1 MAAPFPSLVRAVDK
15 ALLQAPVR
23 GAARAL
29 GAAQRLL
36 DLHSPALGPLGGP
49 TRALGTRLLDA
60 TLTLVDVTTGLI
72 RDVYRT
78 LLEAPLLLLRGA
90 WEALRLAA
98 QGHGRHAGRRLVHG
112 VLGANLRLAGGA
124 VDLFLRAL
132 QGTANAVLT
141 LTFLERPS
149 RALTPAERALLAH
162 IFGDSLDATV
172 VRLKRGGATDW
183 TRLAPHV
190 VGNTMYLPE
199 HWGGALFHPDGTL
212 TEACRDTLIHEAAH
226 VWQNQNGGGGFVHRA
241 LLAQFLATL
250 RTGSRGGAYAW
261 REGFAQG
268 RAFRELNPEQQACL
282 LEDIGACLKHTPRVA
297 AASWRP
303 PLSPAELHYVN
314 EAWERVKRGE
324 E

>member
-1 MAAPFPSLVRAVDK
+1 VRTVDT
-15 ALLQAPVR
+15 ALLQAPFR
-23 GAARAL
+23 GATRLL
-29 GAAQRLL
+29 GGAQRLL
-36 DLHSPALGPLGGP
+36 ERHSPALGPLGGP

-60 TLTLVDVTTGLI
+60 TLTLVDVTTGLV

-78 LLEAPLLLLRGA
+78 LLEAPPPLLRGA
-90 WEALRLAA
+90 REALHLAARGHARPAARRLA
-98 QGHGRHAGRRLVHG
+98 HGVRAASFRLV
-112 VLGANLRLAGGA
+112 GGA

-149 RALTPAERALLAH
+149 RALTATERALLARV
-162 IFGDSLDATV
+162 FGDALDTAV
-172 VRLKRGGATDW
+172 VRLKRGGSTDW

-190 VGNTMYLPE
+190 VGNTLYLPE
-199 HWGGALFHPDGTL
+199 RWGGALFHADGTL
-212 TEACRDTLIHEAAH
+212 TAACHDTFIHEAAH

-241 LLAQFLATL
+241 LWAQALATW

-268 RAFRELNPEQQACL
+268 RAFGELNPEQQACL
-282 LEDIGACLKHTPRVA
+282 LEEIGACLKRPTGVA
-297 AASWRP
+297 AATWRP
-303 PLSPAELHYVN
+303 PLSPAELGYVR